1 MGFCLTLTS
10 VFQSIAGLVRSNQLL
25 RFGFDT
31 ISKSNS
37 PVGSKFGLYKIV
49 SYFNFCETKQRG
61 QRGIKRT
68 PHLWTFKKSVAVMVR
83 TMIEEVCFKIRT
95 FFIAAIHNWT

>member
-37 PVGSKFGLYKIV
+37 PVGSKFGL
-49 SYFNFCETKQRG
+49 S
-61 QRGIKRT
+61 IKLSPILTSARQNNED
-68 PHLWTFKKSVAVMVR
+68 K
-83 TMIEEVCFKIRT
+83 EELKGRRI
-95 FFIAAIHNWT
+95 